1 MKKILLL
8 IGFLALFFAFVACKG
23 TRETSTTEQRR
34 IIAIPDGRS
43 KGYEYV
49 DLGLSVKWATCNVGA
64 ESEEEFGDYFM
75 WGEVN
80 MGEWYA
86 LGIPIE
92 IDTITDIAGD
102 PRYDAARAKWGGG
115 GVCLQKRKRK
125 S

>member
-34 IIAIPDGRS
+34 IIAIPDGCS

-64 ESEEEFGDYFM
+64 SSEEEFGDYFM

-92 IDTITDIAGD
+92 IDTITDIVGD